1 MEGGS
6 GLATRDYA
14 GAVCMHYLRG
24 RTLFLA
30 EKPCST
36 RLNAAE
42 QVARLVA
49 NRSQIQTA
57 IYTIDRRPNID
68 VSPTSGI
75 TGAAPSPRREF
86 LRNFVLEQDMNIPK
100 WIRCKRKIIW

>member
-1 MEGGS
+1 M
-6 GLATRDYA
+6 
-14 GAVCMHYLRG
+14 
-24 RTLFLA
+24 FLA

-57 IYTIDRRPNID
+57 MYIWDRPASDID
-68 VSPTSGI
+68 VPTTSGI
-75 TGAAPSPRREF
+75 TGAAPSPIREL
-86 LRNFVLEQDMNIPK
+86 LRKFVLGQDVSMPK
-100 WIRCKRKIIW
+100 WIRCMWQNYLEGSQRTMDRPRIDVFRPK

>member
-1 MEGGS
+1 M
-6 GLATRDYA
+6 
-14 GAVCMHYLRG
+14 
-24 RTLFLA
+24 FLT

-57 IYTIDRRPNID
+57 IWDRPASDID
-68 VSPTSGI
+68 VSTTSGI
-75 TGAAPSPRREF
+75 TGAAPSPIREL
-86 LRNFVLEQDMNIPK
+86 LRKFVLGQDVSMPK
-100 WIRCKRKIIW
+100 WIRCMWQKYLEDSQRTMDRPKIGVFRPK